1 MKELR
6 DALDKV
12 EKKNQDLTNVVKA
25 KQEVCQAE
33 EVASRFKGSLRENT
47 WQTLD
52 EETDRLKSLTTD
64 FIQN

>member
-1 MKELR
+1 MRELR

-12 EKKNQDLTNVVKA
+12 ERKNMDLSNVVKA
-25 KQEVCQAE
+25 KQEVVQAE
-33 EVASRFKGSLRENT
+33 EVASRFKGGLRENT

-52 EETDRLKSLTTD
+52 EETEQLKNLTSE